1 MDNYLRTL
9 IKCFV
14 ILLDARV
21 LVFLLPALAYLYYID
36 AAQANVIVYS
46 FVVVIAAAAVTLVTR
61 KVFFPYVD
69 LEKFAREARD
79 GNIAGAIVFLSVSL
93 VICMVL
99 YVVASWAART

>member
-1 MDNYLRTL
+1 MKLYFHNL
-9 IKCFV
+9 IKCLLV
-14 ILLDARV
+14 LLDARV

-69 LEKFAREARD
+69 LEKFAREAKD
-79 GNIAGAIVFLSVSL
+79 GNVAGAIVFLSVSL

-99 YVVASWAART
+99 YVVASWAARM

>member
-9 IKCFV
+9 IKCFA

-69 LEKFAREARD
+69 LEKFAREAKD
-79 GNIAGAIVFLSVSL
+79 GNVAGAIVFLSVSL